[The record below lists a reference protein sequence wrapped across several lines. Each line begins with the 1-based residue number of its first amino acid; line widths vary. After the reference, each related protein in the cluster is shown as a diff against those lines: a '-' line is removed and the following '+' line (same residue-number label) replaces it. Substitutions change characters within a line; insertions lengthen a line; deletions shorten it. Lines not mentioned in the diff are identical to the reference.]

1 MDYFKVAIIKMNGKC
16 DMVGTDVEEL
26 HSQCL
31 LDYANN
37 NYDAK
42 IFKKLNFRHRAEVIS
57 YFLTQLGDIVFLNTT
72 KDVEKYGYIG
82 VLMLPR
88 NITNVQRDSL
98 DQFLEKISMF
108 NICLVTDLYLDGG
121 ILQANELYPISD
133 ETPSSLVQR
142 YFNSKRM

>member
-1 MDYFKVAIIKMNGKC
+1 
-16 DMVGTDVEEL
+16 
-26 HSQCL
+26 
-31 LDYANN
+31 
-37 NYDAK
+37 
-42 IFKKLNFRHRAEVIS
+42 
-57 YFLTQLGDIVFLNTT
+57 
-72 KDVEKYGYIG
+72 
-82 VLMLPR
+82 MLPR

-133 ETPSSLVQR
+133 EDPSSLVQR